1 MNDNEKRI
9 MDFLERHLVL
19 LERLSCQIVSIAPQP
34 DSRFGWLPLVPG
46 DVLNLLRY
54 ATYGATEPDAI
65 TKGRKPILKMLHEAD
80 YKKICEISDEILE
93 EVHRREAL
101 NKERPQCPVC
111 KGYLRSM
118 DSEGREPHEMDG
130 GIAQCCDCSIYN
142 DMKTALRAFEQDPP
156 HS

>member
-1 MNDNEKRI
+1 VNDNEKRI

-101 NKERPQCPVC
+101 NKERP
-111 KGYLRSM
+111 
-118 DSEGREPHEMDG
+118 
-130 GIAQCCDCSIYN
+130 
-142 DMKTALRAFEQDPP
+142 
-156 HS
+156 